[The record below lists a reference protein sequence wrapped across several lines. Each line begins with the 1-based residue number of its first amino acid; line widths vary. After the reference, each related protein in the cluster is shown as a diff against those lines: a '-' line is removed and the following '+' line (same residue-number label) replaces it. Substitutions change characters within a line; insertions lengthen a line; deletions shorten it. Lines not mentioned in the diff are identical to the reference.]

1 MQQTVNNFVLSRLG
15 LGANFQNN
23 GLEVPTLQHWL
34 DKQLHPDAKDDPE
47 YLQRLSRL
55 QLRIKYDVKDGSS
68 VDEMR
73 PLQWLDSPIESL
85 WQLNDP
91 GKNTPNAEKARPR
104 IEVAA
109 ATLLRAVYSKWQLKE
124 VLCDFWHNH
133 FNVNAGDNNVSIALP
148 VYDRETIRPNCMGN
162 FRQMLESVAK
172 SPAML
177 WYLNNRSSKSG
188 APNENFAREFFELH
202 TFGRDAYLNGLY
214 NHWKDVPGALE
225 GKPKGYIDQD
235 VYEAARA
242 FTGWSVEDG
251 TGLGGGQ
258 TLPRTGRFV
267 YVESWHD
274 NYQKRI
280 LADDIDPYQ
289 SAMTDGYK
297 VLDLA
302 AEHPATAHYL
312 CKKLCIRLVSD
323 FPSEALVNSSAKI
336 WLDTREK
343 PDQIAQV
350 VRHIALSKEFG
361 QSQDAKIKRPLELV
375 ASYVRATGIEF
386 TPTEGLINEINNAG
400 QRLYAWP
407 TPTGHPDNAEQWLGP
422 NTMRRRWTLIAGL
435 TDNWWG
441 TGTFD
446 AVTPVQTTTPSTDDL
461 LAFWLQR
468 LYTNPKQELSEN
480 LLASAKLD
488 RGSPLNNPGLARHL
502 VALAAMAPD
511 YQLR

>member
-1 MQQTVNNFVLSRLG
+1 
-15 LGANFQNN
+15 
-23 GLEVPTLQHWL
+23 
-34 DKQLHPDAKDDPE
+34 
-47 YLQRLSRL
+47 
-55 QLRIKYDVKDGSS
+55 
-68 VDEMR
+68 
-73 PLQWLDSPIESL
+73 
-85 WQLNDP
+85 
-91 GKNTPNAEKARPR
+91 
-104 IEVAA
+104 
-109 ATLLRAVYSKWQLKE
+109 
-124 VLCDFWHNH
+124 
-133 FNVNAGDNNVSIALP
+133 
-148 VYDRETIRPNCMGN
+148 
-162 FRQMLESVAK
+162 
-172 SPAML
+172 
-177 WYLNNRSSKSG
+177 
-188 APNENFAREFFELH
+188 
-202 TFGRDAYLNGLY
+202 
-214 NHWKDVPGALE
+214 
-225 GKPKGYIDQD
+225 
-235 VYEAARA
+235 
-242 FTGWSVEDG
+242 
-251 TGLGGGQ
+251 
-258 TLPRTGRFV
+258 
-267 YVESWHD
+267 
-274 NYQKRI
+274 
-280 LADDIDPYQ
+280 
-289 SAMTDGYK
+289 MTDGYK

-400 QRLYAWP
+400 QRLYTWP